1 MMTENTPSTPQPL
14 HPKHKRIGPIGCIVI
29 LLLLIAVPILLTW
42 LFLSV
47 VQPWFESGGFS
58 RITEKFSPAEE
69 QSPTGESP
77 GGNAP
82 SAETVDIN
90 TYINGMAMSMPGNRG
105 AQFPSACQKYLAI
118 YPNINQDQQLLL
130 IGLIYQ
136 CYSADGKID
145 KNDDR
150 YIQQTMQIFLQ
161 INSQSPKT
169 PTTNQPPPSLKKK

>member
-1 MMTENTPSTPQPL
+1 MMTENAPQTPEPL
-14 HPKHKRIGPIGCIVI
+14 HPSNKRISPVGCIVI
-29 LLLLIAVPILLTW
+29 LLLLITVPILLTW

-47 VQPWFESGGFS
+47 IQPWYESGGFS
-58 RITEKFSPAEE
+58 KISEKFSSSDQ
-69 QSPTGESP
+69 QSPNGGSP
-77 GGNAP
+77 GANAP
-82 SAETVDIN
+82 GAETADIN
-90 TYINGMAMSMPGNRG
+90 AYISGMAMSMPGNRG

-130 IGLIYQ
+130 ISLLYQ
-136 CYSADGKID
+136 CFSADGKID